1 MGTLGTT
8 VVLVLGVGLLL
19 ALAALLRRGREITW
33 PSIGL
38 AALASAA
45 CFVVAGMHVGTGRG
59 PGSAITCGGLAGL
72 LCLLSVVLVLL
83 PSRHADG
90 PPGRLPVWIASA
102 GTLLGVVGLV
112 LAPVYG

>member
-8 VVLVLGVGLLL
+8 VVLVLGAALLV
-19 ALAALLRRGREITW
+19 ALATLLRRGREITW

-38 AALASAA
+38 AALAAAA
-45 CFVVAGMHVGTGRG
+45 CFVVAGTHAGAGSG
-59 PGSAITCGGLAGL
+59 PGTAITCGGLAGL

-83 PSRHADG
+83 PSRHTDR

-102 GTLLGVVGLV
+102 GTLLGVVGL
-112 LAPVYG
+112 LLSPIYG